1 VGDIFV
7 LPSRTEAFPY
17 VLLESG
23 LAGACVLTSNVG
35 GISEVVEDDYNGILF
50 DVNNQRDIIHKVN
63 LLIENV
69 TIRTDFG
76 KRIQEKVIK
85 GFSLESMVEGTEEI
99 Y

>member
-1 VGDIFV
+1 MTQIIGYM
-7 LPSRTEAFPY
+7 LKLRSWT
-17 VLLESG
+17 
-23 LAGACVLTSNVG
+23 TVG

-69 TIRTDFG
+69 TIMTDFG
-76 KRIQEKVIK
+76 KRIQDKVVK
-85 GFSLESMVEGTEEI
+85 RFSLESMVEGTEDV